1 MAIIYSYPTVV
12 PQASDLI
19 LGTDVSQSDKATKN
33 FTIQSIVD
41 IVSGG
46 AAGLGAVL
54 KINSNAQDF
63 TDPLNPVNQPIENLT
78 FINGTGSATFSSF
91 KDGTMTIQNGT
102 GTGFVSIQSTDFVG
116 NLTGIVKLGS
126 SIAGTADGA
135 EGNNVLGVT
144 QPINTNNKTLAT
156 TAFVQQEITDE
167 DLDFRGDDGGV
178 IGSVDLNSETLAIV
192 GKTINAIKNINTDTT
207 AGGTL
212 LNLSL
217 ANDVT
222 IADDL
227 TVTDVLT
234 VNGVTASN
242 IIQGGLQVNNSG
254 GTHTFRV
261 KGQTNDNLI
270 NTNVGD
276 TDAKDQ
282 VAIGKNEAIDG
293 TRLDVAG
300 LIQGTSIKSSGMLT
314 AQAALSLTG
323 GVNLPVGGYGLV
335 NQVLTNASS
344 PGVATSLVWTTPT
357 VGTLTDVDAGIGIII
372 DKTAAAEPVVAIRYQ
387 DELVNPATGALN
399 FVDAATAG
407 TPVLADL
414 MVFSDQE
421 NITTKTNVKKVTI
434 SDILDLDT
442 SVAGTQYTLP
452 VFATTTTLGDSII
465 KQDSGASAATVTGT
479 LTITSTATASKFI
492 VDVGK
497 ADANFRGVASQA
509 KALETAGDISPVDD
523 VISYPATSGTVKA
536 QAGAGVAVVFQDGAT
551 ENLSIVYPVQGQVV
565 SGTSI
570 VAGTTV
576 ASISGGNLVLNT
588 ATSAALV
595 AGATLSFAA
604 STLDV
609 YTSGGNVRMPSFIP
623 STIATSKYLT
633 NLPTP
638 TSSAITAND
647 TILAAMAKLQ
657 GQITSTTGLSYE
669 GVWDASGVAG
679 GSPDLTQ
686 ASTKVN
692 GHFYIV
698 DTAGDAEPN
707 GAGGTQLSPWN
718 VGDWCIYV
726 ANGSATDEWQKLDQ
740 SNEVLGSGAATKIA
754 KWTSTNT
761 LGTGLISDDTS
772 TVTIGTTGTG
782 DFTVEGETTLGGGA
796 TNNTLVRGDLRVNK
810 ELNLVQGLGAFDGT
824 NFIYGPAVGGI
835 KPVLTSG
842 GSSTTPPTW
851 AIPTVGEVVSITGG
865 DGIKITGTAAVPIV
879 SIDYLGADN
888 AILSATDLS
897 TGTIALTDQIW
908 FNDVGTGATANTL
921 KYAPV
926 SKLKDI
932 INTYSW
938 DLNVDGGTAITVADT
953 EEVDFISGTGIA
965 QSLSTRDVTTALR
978 YEDSD
983 NSGTIKNFIESAATV
998 VPTAAD
1004 FLIFGDQAGASAKN
1018 AVKKAT
1024 IADIVDLGNE
1034 TLKQVLANG
1043 NITDGTDIAVSAGDD
1058 ITFTDTSK
1066 ALFGDSNDLQIF
1078 HNPIVPVSI
1087 IEATGPLFISSDTN
1101 VAINKT
1107 SPAEPMAKFIAD
1119 GAVEL
1124 FYDNVKKFATTDTG
1138 INVTGEGVFSGAV
1151 YVNGGG
1157 IDIDNDDDIRLRF
1170 DNASVFKAGLQVP
1183 TTAGDMIT
1191 DSAINDFAIR
1201 SQSNMLFATG
1211 GATERMRITSGGDV
1225 IMKGDLTVDGSIIH
1239 GGGGIPSGGSVSAKG
1254 GTFMFNEDIT
1264 GNTGGNVLFSV
1275 RRPATGALALRL
1287 MLTSGDAVA
1296 ESRTKIFD
1304 VCKSFGSATVF
1315 NKTIDSGPNT
1325 NTPANDFTISFI
1337 PSSIGSAPTLSA
1349 SGQKVISGLAGGEY
1363 VVGMGIV
1370 CSVSGRVP
1378 AGAVVT
1384 EAVSGEN
1391 QITIDQN
1398 LTGEINSS
1406 MSITTTSND
1415 LIVCYATGTPA
1426 TQDISV
1432 TLDLGFDNNTTATV
1446 SRKQ

>member
-12 PQASDLI
+12 PKASDLI

-102 GTGFVSIQSTDFVG
+102 GIDFVSIESTDFVG

-156 TAFVQQEITDE
+156 TAFVQQELTDE
-167 DLDFRGDDGGV
+167 DLDFRGDAAAV
-178 IGSVDLNSETLAIV
+178 IGSVDLNSETFAIV
-192 GKTINAIKNINTDTT
+192 GKTVGGIKNINTDTT

-234 VNGVTASN
+234 VNGTTASN
-242 IIQGGLQVNNSG
+242 IIAGGLQVNNSG

-261 KGQTNDNLI
+261 KGETNDNLI

-282 VAIGKNEAIDG
+282 VAIGKNTADDG
-293 TRLDVAG
+293 TRLDVSG
-300 LIQGTSIKSSGMLT
+300 LIQGSTIKSSGMLT
-314 AQAALSLTG
+314 AQAGFTLTG

-344 PGVATSLVWTTPT
+344 PGATTSLVWTTPT

-372 DKTAAAEPVVAIRYQ
+372 DKTTAAEPVVAIRYQ

-407 TPVLADL
+407 APILTDL

-465 KQDSGASAATVTGT
+465 KQNSGASAATVTGT
-479 LTITSTATASKFI
+479 LTITSTGTASKFI
-492 VDVGK
+492 VDATK

-509 KALETAGDISPVDD
+509 KALETAGDISPIDD

-686 ASTKVN
+686 ASRKVN

-698 DTAGDAEPN
+698 DTCG
-707 GAGGTQLSPWN
+707 
-718 VGDWCIYV
+718 
-726 ANGSATDEWQKLDQ
+726 
-740 SNEVLGSGAATKIA
+740 
-754 KWTSTNT
+754 
-761 LGTGLISDDTS
+761 
-772 TVTIGTTGTG
+772 
-782 DFTVEGETTLGGGA
+782 
-796 TNNTLVRGDLRVNK
+796 
-810 ELNLVQGLGAFDGT
+810 
-824 NFIYGPAVGGI
+824 
-835 KPVLTSG
+835 
-842 GSSTTPPTW
+842 
-851 AIPTVGEVVSITGG
+851 
-865 DGIKITGTAAVPIV
+865 
-879 SIDYLGADN
+879 
-888 AILSATDLS
+888 
-897 TGTIALTDQIW
+897 
-908 FNDVGTGATANTL
+908 
-921 KYAPV
+921 
-926 SKLKDI
+926 
-932 INTYSW
+932 
-938 DLNVDGGTAITVADT
+938 
-953 EEVDFISGTGIA
+953 
-965 QSLSTRDVTTALR
+965 
-978 YEDSD
+978 
-983 NSGTIKNFIESAATV
+983 
-998 VPTAAD
+998 
-1004 FLIFGDQAGASAKN
+1004 
-1018 AVKKAT
+1018 
-1024 IADIVDLGNE
+1024 
-1034 TLKQVLANG
+1034 
-1043 NITDGTDIAVSAGDD
+1043 
-1058 ITFTDTSK
+1058 
-1066 ALFGDSNDLQIF
+1066 
-1078 HNPIVPVSI
+1078 
-1087 IEATGPLFISSDTN
+1087 
-1101 VAINKT
+1101 
-1107 SPAEPMAKFIAD
+1107 
-1119 GAVEL
+1119 
-1124 FYDNVKKFATTDTG
+1124 
-1138 INVTGEGVFSGAV
+1138 
-1151 YVNGGG
+1151 
-1157 IDIDNDDDIRLRF
+1157 
-1170 DNASVFKAGLQVP
+1170 
-1183 TTAGDMIT
+1183 
-1191 DSAINDFAIR
+1191 
-1201 SQSNMLFATG
+1201 
-1211 GATERMRITSGGDV
+1211 
-1225 IMKGDLTVDGSIIH
+1225 
-1239 GGGGIPSGGSVSAKG
+1239 
-1254 GTFMFNEDIT
+1254 
-1264 GNTGGNVLFSV
+1264 
-1275 RRPATGALALRL
+1275 
-1287 MLTSGDAVA
+1287 
-1296 ESRTKIFD
+1296 
-1304 VCKSFGSATVF
+1304 
-1315 NKTIDSGPNT
+1315 
-1325 NTPANDFTISFI
+1325 
-1337 PSSIGSAPTLSA
+1337 
-1349 SGQKVISGLAGGEY
+1349 
-1363 VVGMGIV
+1363 
-1370 CSVSGRVP
+1370 
-1378 AGAVVT
+1378 
-1384 EAVSGEN
+1384 
-1391 QITIDQN
+1391 
-1398 LTGEINSS
+1398 
-1406 MSITTTSND
+1406 
-1415 LIVCYATGTPA
+1415 
-1426 TQDISV
+1426 
-1432 TLDLGFDNNTTATV
+1432 
-1446 SRKQ
+1446 